1 MENTWGQTAGES
13 LNNLYYTL
21 SDQWAK
27 LKAKLTSTILSRLYW
42 NLCNWHTQVLSWNE
56 AILSMIMSSNT
67 WLMTLLTMDQF
78 GLMNPKATLR
88 NNIPIHKVKWLIQIL
103 KTVVFKVVYSVI
115 SPYRSE
121 FIQLADPSY
130 YSLWINR
137 QLQNHV
143 LFWQDQIISY
153 HNI

>member
-27 LKAKLTSTILSRLYW
+27 LKAKLTSVILSRLYW

-56 AILSMIMSSNT
+56 AILSMIMSSNN
-67 WLMTLLTMDQF
+67 WLMVLLTMDQF

-88 NNIPIHKVKWLIQIL
+88 NNIPIHMDKWLIQIL

-115 SPYRSE
+115 SPYRLE
-121 FIQLADPSY
+121 FIQLADLSY

-137 QLQNHV
+137 QLQNLV
-143 LFWQDQIISY
+143 LFWRDQITSY